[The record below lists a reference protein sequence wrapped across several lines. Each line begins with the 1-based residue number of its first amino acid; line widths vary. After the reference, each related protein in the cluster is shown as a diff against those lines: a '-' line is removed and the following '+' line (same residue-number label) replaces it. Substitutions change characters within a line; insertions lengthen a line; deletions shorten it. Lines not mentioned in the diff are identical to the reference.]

1 MTYWQ
6 NISHSINKHILDI
19 FLKYLGMMN
28 LWLLAVFESFFY
40 LTLFVRLLIW
50 PHYIQL
56 EENLLSYKHMNVCEG
71 VCIWNPL
78 HKSPSTLFHIK
89 SFLILIDIQRV
100 VFNVVR
106 GKIDAVVEFVED
118 VPKQNFTFHHYL
130 LNY

>member
-1 MTYWQ
+1 ME
-6 NISHSINKHILDI
+6 
-19 FLKYLGMMN
+19 

-40 LTLFVRLLIW
+40 LTLFVRFFIW

-71 VCIWNPL
+71 VCKWNPL
-78 HKSPSTLFHIK
+78 HKSLSTLFHIK

-118 VPKQNFTFHHYL
+118 VPNQNFTFNH
-130 LNY
+130 